1 MFITREALESAGLKV
16 NLDDN
21 GLSIEGS
28 MPLPPEATRNVH
40 KIAKQL
46 AYTPQEHDELM
57 SYVASVTI
65 WRVLK
70 GITSV

>member
-1 MFITREALESAGLKV
+1 MFITNEALESSGLKV

-28 MPLPPEATRNVH
+28 MPLPPEVSRNVH
-40 KIAKQL
+40 KIAKML
-46 AYTPQEHDELM
+46 TYTPLEHDELM
-57 SYVASVTI
+57 SYVANVTI
-65 WRVLK
+65 WRVLR

>member
-1 MFITREALESAGLKV
+1 MFITREALESAKLAV
-16 NLDDN
+16 ILDDN
-21 GLSIEGS
+21 GLSIEGQEQ
-28 MPLPPEATRNVH
+28 LPQEAVRNVH

-46 AYTPQEHDELM
+46 AYTPLEHDELM
-57 SYVASVTI
+57 NYVASVTI